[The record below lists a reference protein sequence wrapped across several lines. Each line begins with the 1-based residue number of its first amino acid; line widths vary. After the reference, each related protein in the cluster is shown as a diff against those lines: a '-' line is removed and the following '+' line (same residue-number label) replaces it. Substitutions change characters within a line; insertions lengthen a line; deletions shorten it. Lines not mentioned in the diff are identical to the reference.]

1 MNKMKKLLVT
11 VVAVIV
17 LALGVVA
24 ISSNFTSKG
33 LGEIQVELVDLE
45 GNKESKTIVFN
56 EGDTLVSLIEENY
69 DNVVI
74 EDGMLMSIEDF
85 TTARDWSTFI
95 SINVDDEMSMLG
107 IKEIEFTDGTKIS
120 FIMTEFIYD

>member
-1 MNKMKKLLVT
+1 MNKMKKWLVT
-11 VVAVIV
+11 VVAVVV

-74 EDGMLMSIEDF
+74 KDGMLMSIEDF
-85 TTARDWSTFI
+85 TTASDWSTFI
-95 SINVDDEMSMLG
+95 SINVDDEMSTVG

-120 FIMTEFIYD
+120 FIMTEFIYE

>member
-1 MNKMKKLLVT
+1 MNKMKKWLVT

-45 GNKESKTIVFN
+45 GNTESKTIVFN
-56 EGDTLVSLIEENY
+56 EGDTLVSLIEEN
-69 DNVVI
+69 
-74 EDGMLMSIEDF
+74 
-85 TTARDWSTFI
+85 
-95 SINVDDEMSMLG
+95 
-107 IKEIEFTDGTKIS
+107 
-120 FIMTEFIYD
+120 